1 VSDDEPEVET
11 VVAAE
16 PRLRRGSRA
25 LVVDAE
31 DRLLLVLIRLP
42 HADVWVTPGGGI
54 EAGETPMAALHREL
68 REEIGLVLAEDP
80 PLVWRRTAVLAGSV
94 TGYDG
99 QVDDI
104 HLVRVPAFEPA
115 GLLSEAE
122 LAAENVVGMRWWSA
136 ADLAAADGVR
146 FAPRQLPSLFA
157 DLLRHGPP
165 VEPLALGL

>member
-1 VSDDEPEVET
+1 MADHQPTEG
-11 VVAAE
+11 E

-25 LVVDAE
+25 LVVDTE

-54 EAGETPMAALHREL
+54 EDGETAMEALHREL
-68 REEIGLVLAEDP
+68 LEEIGLELAEDP

-104 HLVRVPAFEPA
+104 HLVRVKAFEPA
-115 GLLSEAE
+115 GQLTEAE
-122 LAAENVVGMRWWSA
+122 LAAENVAAIRWWTA
-136 ADLAAADGVR
+136 AELLAAEGLR
-146 FAPRQLPSLFA
+146 FAPRELPALFG

-165 VEPLALGL
+165 AEPLALGL